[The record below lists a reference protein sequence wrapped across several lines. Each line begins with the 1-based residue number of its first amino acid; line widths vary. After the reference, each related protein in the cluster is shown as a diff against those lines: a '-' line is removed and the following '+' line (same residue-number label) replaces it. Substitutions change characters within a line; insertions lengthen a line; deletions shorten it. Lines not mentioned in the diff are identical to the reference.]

1 MKKNSPSKRL
11 LSLLLCL
18 ALFLSLGVSSFAEAR
33 MESAPAV
40 GERGT
45 FKPAELREDGSPDGA
60 ASRTEEPEAAPQ
72 PDEPK
77 ADYAVFVY
85 IVDDSTGAYPQHGTV
100 SLAGEYQATPLDEYR
115 YLVARGDTL
124 TVSAVPD
131 EGYVLDTE
139 TFRVTYR
146 SSVFSSVD
154 IDLPLDGT
162 NAFTVPV
169 RGVYSITIHAT
180 FSSIYEG
187 YGISVSVL
195 DLMGT
200 GNTVTVDRDR
210 AGEGDLVTVMVQM
223 NEGTRFAVPGLEVY
237 KNGDSL
243 THVDL
248 TQVDDHTYTFIM
260 PAFDVKVFAQFEF
273 VEPEVYTISFP
284 QDYSPVLNTL
294 IYRNGEFQ
302 QGIIWDADTQAPSGS
317 GWGNPGDTIRLD
329 ILSGGS
335 YTVTGVVLHY
345 ALDGQPYD
353 ETLEL
358 TPDINGISKTHTSFV
373 MPAADVSL
381 ELILTPFYRVFLG
394 CNWLGDA
401 QLSAREAFA
410 GQEITLTAVIT
421 DPRYDYLTWTSVI
434 FGSEE
439 IVPYTVEKIDKQTY
453 VLKITMPANAVTLGV
468 EFSME
473 PVSYLSRNWNGS
485 AIAEKQELCKLYN
498 RLTESSAGYYTLTD
512 EEYEGWWVLDRS
524 VTLGSNTTL
533 KIQGDVKLILCDGM
547 TLHAGDGIY
556 IADGSTLTIYGQA
569 EDSGKIY
576 AHPPGGAGIGGME
589 DAIGGNLIVHGGI
602 IDAKGSTNAAGIGG
616 GNENSGIR
624 SVTINGG
631 FVNAEGGASGAGIG
645 KGQQNNVWEIVT
657 INGGVVNATGGLYA
671 AGIGGG
677 EDRGNGTVIING
689 GTVTAKG
696 RENGAGIGG
705 GEEGS
710 QDHPVIINGGTVTAE
725 GGTNA
730 AGIGGGGTGW
740 FGDGGHGGEV
750 TITGG
755 TVTVDAGEYGA
766 GIGGGAA
773 RDLFCDSGSGGT
785 VTITGGEILIR
796 VPAGSGAGIGG
807 AAGPE
812 NYGYAGNGGNV
823 EISGG
828 KLEIHLS
835 ATRSAGIGAG
845 GCDYSSGRSG
855 SVSISGGE
863 TKITVTNGYIGSS
876 YVESQGAGIGG
887 ASERSQGGDV
897 TITGGVLLIENNGY
911 GAGIGGG
918 GSEKKPSTAGNGGNV
933 YINTAFVVASSY
945 AGAGIGGGGSLKG
958 GGGGGNGGTVTVDGG
973 TVYALSQNK
982 GAGIG
987 GGNDGNGGTLTVNGG
1002 YVMAG
1007 GGHLDYNY
1015 IRDHGLWTENIAGI
1029 KPINQGWVNLSY
1041 NLIMHFIKTG
1051 EYAGAGIGGG
1061 DDGNGGTVIIN
1072 GGTVIAMSGMNSA
1085 RACGHGDGGRSNGSV
1100 SIYDSAMV
1108 SYGRVSGGEP
1118 TILGIAL
1125 TGNREST
1132 CNGYAYARIE
1142 PCDHPEPAFT
1152 ANETTHRR
1160 HCSHCQFSFPAEEH
1174 VMDEQNRCT
1183 VCGFQGVLC
1192 DLSFDANGGGGT
1204 MESLC
1209 CVPGRQVM
1217 LPVCGFTPPAGM
1229 CFGGWQLGDDP
1240 ELKAE
1245 NDVITPEGDLT
1256 VKAVWHYRVTV
1267 SDSENGIVTADKRT
1281 AAEGET
1287 VTLTVTPAE
1296 DCVLTSLTRV
1306 TGDEDH
1312 FTVIDEKDADGNYI
1326 FTMPAGNVTVNARF
1340 TRICTLSFDACG
1352 GTVEPAA
1359 LEIEAGAAIGELP
1372 EPTREGGWVF
1382 LGWYMEPAASAFDI
1396 CQATEVTAA
1405 TTFTENTTV
1414 FAHWRLPG
1422 DVNGD
1427 GNVDGTDVTLL
1438 ATYVK
1443 AGGLNVRIVPYS
1455 GDVSGDYN
1463 VDGTDVTL
1471 LATYVKARGSGVV
1484 IH

>member
-33 MESAPAV
+33 MESAPAAE
-40 GERGT
+40 ERGT

-100 SLAGEYQATPLDEYR
+100 SLAGEYQATPLEEYR
-115 YLVARGDTL
+115 YKVARGDTL

-146 SSVFSSVD
+146 SSDFSSVD
-154 IDLPLDGT
+154 IDLPLEGT

-210 AGEGDLVTVMVQM
+210 AGEGDLVTVTVHM

-248 TQVDDHTYTFIM
+248 TQVDDNTYTFIM

-284 QDYSPVLNTL
+284 EDYSPVLNTL

-302 QGIIWDADTQAPSGS
+302 QGIVWDADTQAPSGT
-317 GWGNPGDTIRLD
+317 GWGNPGDTIKLD

-434 FGSEE
+434 YGSEQS
-439 IVPYTVEKIDKQTY
+439 VPYTVEKIDKQTY
-453 VLKITMPANAVTLGV
+453 VLKIIMPANAVTLGV

-473 PVSYLSRNWNGS
+473 PVSYLSRDWNGS
-485 AIAEKQELCKLYN
+485 AIVEKQELCKLYN

-589 DAIGGNLIVHGGI
+589 DAIGGNLIIHGGI

-725 GGTNA
+725 GGT
-730 AGIGGGGTGW
+730 
-740 FGDGGHGGEV
+740 
-750 TITGG
+750 
-755 TVTVDAGEYGA
+755 
-766 GIGGGAA
+766 
-773 RDLFCDSGSGGT
+773 
-785 VTITGGEILIR
+785 
-796 VPAGSGAGIGG
+796 
-807 AAGPE
+807 
-812 NYGYAGNGGNV
+812 
-823 EISGG
+823 
-828 KLEIHLS
+828 K
-835 ATRSAGIGAG
+835 ATEATAVRS
-845 GCDYSSGRSG
+845 RS
-855 SVSISGGE
+855 
-863 TKITVTNGYIGSS
+863 
-876 YVESQGAGIGG
+876 
-887 ASERSQGGDV
+887 
-897 TITGGVLLIENNGY
+897 
-911 GAGIGGG
+911 
-918 GSEKKPSTAGNGGNV
+918 
-933 YINTAFVVASSY
+933 
-945 AGAGIGGGGSLKG
+945 
-958 GGGGGNGGTVTVDGG
+958 
-973 TVYALSQNK
+973 
-982 GAGIG
+982 
-987 GGNDGNGGTLTVNGG
+987 
-1002 YVMAG
+1002 
-1007 GGHLDYNY
+1007 
-1015 IRDHGLWTENIAGI
+1015 
-1029 KPINQGWVNLSY
+1029 
-1041 NLIMHFIKTG
+1041 
-1051 EYAGAGIGGG
+1051 
-1061 DDGNGGTVIIN
+1061 
-1072 GGTVIAMSGMNSA
+1072 
-1085 RACGHGDGGRSNGSV
+1085 
-1100 SIYDSAMV
+1100 
-1108 SYGRVSGGEP
+1108 
-1118 TILGIAL
+1118 
-1125 TGNREST
+1125 
-1132 CNGYAYARIE
+1132 
-1142 PCDHPEPAFT
+1142 
-1152 ANETTHRR
+1152 
-1160 HCSHCQFSFPAEEH
+1160 
-1174 VMDEQNRCT
+1174 
-1183 VCGFQGVLC
+1183 
-1192 DLSFDANGGGGT
+1192 
-1204 MESLC
+1204 
-1209 CVPGRQVM
+1209 
-1217 LPVCGFTPPAGM
+1217 
-1229 CFGGWQLGDDP
+1229 
-1240 ELKAE
+1240 
-1245 NDVITPEGDLT
+1245 
-1256 VKAVWHYRVTV
+1256 
-1267 SDSENGIVTADKRT
+1267 
-1281 AAEGET
+1281 
-1287 VTLTVTPAE
+1287 
-1296 DCVLTSLTRV
+1296 
-1306 TGDEDH
+1306 
-1312 FTVIDEKDADGNYI
+1312 
-1326 FTMPAGNVTVNARF
+1326 
-1340 TRICTLSFDACG
+1340 
-1352 GTVEPAA
+1352 PAA
-1359 LEIEAGAAIGELP
+1359 PSRWMRAN
-1372 EPTREGGWVF
+1372 
-1382 LGWYMEPAASAFDI
+1382 M
-1396 CQATEVTAA
+1396 
-1405 TTFTENTTV
+1405 
-1414 FAHWRLPG
+1414 
-1422 DVNGD
+1422 
-1427 GNVDGTDVTLL
+1427 
-1438 ATYVK
+1438 
-1443 AGGLNVRIVPYS
+1443 
-1455 GDVSGDYN
+1455 
-1463 VDGTDVTL
+1463 
-1471 LATYVKARGSGVV
+1471 ARGSAAARREICSAIRAAAAPSRSPGARS
-1484 IH
+1484 